1 MNSLMVIAQNS
12 HDLVDPAA
20 LALSSADVIPLL
32 ESLYRQFF
40 ATILALSTHVFS
52 ENHIQNDV
60 QMEAI
65 VVVDR
70 IFVSSALFKLWLV
83 VLYLHLTVA
92 ILYYTDR
99 PKMFLPRMLT
109 SIGAIVS
116 YLPASR
122 AVEDFSESSQR
133 LGKRYEI
140 EVESKLYAYGRYIGI
155 DEKTHIGIERHQ
167 NVVPLESK
175 TPEVKRRRWGWHHL
189 SDEREPRTW
198 I

>member
-12 HDLVDPAA
+12 HGLVDPAA
-20 LALSSADVIPLL
+20 PAPSSTDVIPLL

-70 IFVSSALFKLWLV
+70 IFVSSAMFKLWVV

-99 PKMFLPRMLT
+99 PKMFLP
-109 SIGAIVS
+109 AC
-116 YLPASR
+116 
-122 AVEDFSESSQR
+122 
-133 LGKRYEI
+133 
-140 EVESKLYAYGRYIGI
+140 
-155 DEKTHIGIERHQ
+155 
-167 NVVPLESK
+167 
-175 TPEVKRRRWGWHHL
+175 
-189 SDEREPRTW
+189 
-198 I
+198 